1 MIRVTACVQGA
12 SNALSVIFY
21 SAAYMQFLG
30 LAECAKAMS
39 RLPVFYKQKYKL
51 FYPGASCAVLH
62 ARLRAG

>member
-1 MIRVTACVQGA
+1 MQGA
-12 SNALSVIFY
+12 SNALSLIFY

-51 FYPGASCAVLH
+51 FYPGAARCALLQLH
-62 ARLRAG
+62 APCRTT